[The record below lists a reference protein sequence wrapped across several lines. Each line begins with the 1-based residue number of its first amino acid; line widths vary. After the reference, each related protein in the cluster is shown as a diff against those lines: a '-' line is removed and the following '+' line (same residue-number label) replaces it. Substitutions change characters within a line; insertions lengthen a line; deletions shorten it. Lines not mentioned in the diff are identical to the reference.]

1 MNHEISRRAW
11 FSCLK
16 TFVTSGA
23 AGLVATGLSRN
34 EVVFSQTSQSTPL
47 ATPTIEWTGHSYV
60 HPQKVLLWENTRKE
74 FREALEAGK
83 VKAAII
89 PTGSTEQHNEHLA
102 LICDTA
108 CATLIAQQAALRL
121 YPQVTVATPC
131 PLGYAP
137 YHMARKGTLTLR
149 KETFTAYVYDVIQS
163 LRAHDI
169 RTILVVNGHNGNHGP
184 LLEAMPEW
192 RKKLGMTLDS
202 ETYVTAFKEEE
213 LAKFLT
219 SYRLLREGKLDT
231 LARRTGMSH
240 ASEVETSILMAAYP
254 DRVRSFTM
262 EEYDQAKLNY
272 ESEFSPEVEAYLEPF
287 TKQGW
292 PKGENPENARD
303 RARQEQALFATKE
316 KGERLITIATQFI
329 ADRVQRMIDST
340 EKGAPWPEKG

>member
-1 MNHEISRRAW
+1 MSYRISRRAW
-11 FSCLK
+11 FSSLK
-16 TFVTSGA
+16 RLMTSGA
-23 AGLVATGLSRN
+23 AGMVAANVSAKEPL
-34 EVVFSQTSQSTPL
+34 FSQTSQATPL
-47 ATPTIEWTGHSYV
+47 PTPNIEWTGRSYV
-60 HPQKVLLWENTRKE
+60 HPQKALLWENTRKE
-74 FREALEAGK
+74 FREALESGK

-121 YPQVTVATPC
+121 YPTVTVATPC

-163 LRAHDI
+163 LKTHGI
-169 RTILVVNGHNGNHGP
+169 QTILVVNGHNGNHGP

-192 RKKLGMTLDS
+192 RKKLGVTLDS
-202 ETYVTAFKEEE
+202 KTYLTGFKEEE
-213 LAKFLT
+213 LAEFLT

-254 DRVRSFTM
+254 DRVRPFTM
-262 EEYDQAKLNY
+262 DEYDRAKLNY
-272 ESEFSPEVEAYLEPF
+272 ESELSAEVQAYLEPF

-316 KGERLITIATQFI
+316 KGERLITMATQFI
-329 ADRVQRMIDST
+329 ADHVQKMIEAT
-340 EKGAPWPEKG
+340 EKGTPWPAKG